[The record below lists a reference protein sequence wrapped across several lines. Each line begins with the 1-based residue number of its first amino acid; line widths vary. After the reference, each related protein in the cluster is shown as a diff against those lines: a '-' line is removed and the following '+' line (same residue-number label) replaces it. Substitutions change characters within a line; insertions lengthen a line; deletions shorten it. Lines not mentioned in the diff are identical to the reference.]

1 MSSRQKRGRSSSDN
15 AGDIGALDRH
25 LSALNLNQQITRGR
39 EAIELVREE
48 ARDRYIATMQKA
60 YMQSRLGQ
68 AQTRIQWLC
77 TECVQ
82 YMKEQPRAISYLKP
96 FIESGLEL
104 KGGENMHSFYTR
116 LYNTW
121 ESFLQ
126 LHPEDKEMLSRLS
139 PHIASWLASV

>member
-1 MSSRQKRGRSSSDN
+1 MSKRVRSSSDN

-48 ARDRYIATMQKA
+48 ARDRYIAIMQNA
-60 YMQSRLGQ
+60 YMQFRLGQ

-116 LYNTW
+116 LSTTW
-121 ESFLQ
+121 ESFL
-126 LHPEDKEMLSRLS
+126 LSHPADREMLSRLS
-139 PHIASWLASV
+139 PHIASWLASL

>member
-1 MSSRQKRGRSSSDN
+1 MSSKQKRGRSSSD
-15 AGDIGALDRH
+15 GPEDVDALSRR
-25 LSALNLNQQITRGR
+25 LTTLELNRQIDKGR
-39 EAIELVREE
+39 EAIELIRQQ

-77 TECVQ
+77 TECIQ

-126 LHPEDKEMLSRLS
+126 LHPEDREMHSRLS
-139 PHIASWLASV
+139 PHIASWLASL